1 MPFTKGHVLFSPKNP
16 ESLVQNLSLEES
28 EAFFTEL
35 KMLSEAYKRLL
46 GEESV
51 NIIIQNGVQAGQT
64 VHHIHAHLIPECR
77 LVDRLN
83 EGNLRKEKV
92 KRSEENMA
100 LEALWIRENLD
111 FEF

>member
-1 MPFTKGHVLFSPKNP
+1 MPFTKGHVLFSPKTP
-16 ESLVQNLSLEES
+16 VCLVQNMTLEES
-28 EAFFTEL
+28 ESFFTEL
-35 KMLSEAYKRLL
+35 RMLSEGYKRLL

-64 VHHIHAHLIPECR
+64 VHHIHAHLIPEYR
-77 LVDRLN
+77 LMDRLD
-83 EGNLRKEKV
+83 EGNLRREKV

-111 FEF
+111 LEF